1 MEKPP
6 EDSETLVSEIK
17 QGLQKSND
25 CNAHET
31 KLRNNINLWIKTERW
46 RLQQIAGIR
55 LHTCNKFQVED
66 FLD

>member
-31 KLRNNINLWIKTERW
+31 KLRNNINLWIKTER
-46 RLQQIAGIR
+46 
-55 LHTCNKFQVED
+55 
-66 FLD
+66 